1 MKYVV
6 TMMDSSTVEINE
18 SEKTSL
24 ENAMFKSTRFVKIG
38 EQIINTSSISSIMSK
53 VRVQIRD
60 AYKNGEWVCD
70 YGFRHQKGEHCACSY
85 HARLGTTP
93 NADYLIEGVD
103 GRLPTIRNGFIDM
116 KELIENKRKELDLP
130 KQALNNSK

>member
-6 TMMDSSTVEINE
+6 TMMDNSTIEINE
-18 SEKTSL
+18 GEKTSL

-53 VRVQIRD
+53 ARVQIRD

-70 YGFRHQKGEHCACSY
+70 YGFRHQKGEHCACAY

-93 NADYLIEGVD
+93 NPEYLIEGAD
-103 GRLPTIRNGFIDM
+103 GETPLLKTGLRNIA
-116 KELIENKRKELDLP
+116 ELMGEKKKELDSP
-130 KQALNNSK
+130 K